1 MENYFAVTL
10 LNPLISQWHMS
21 VYNTVR
27 IYGVTGAYW
36 TVAYLGLFLLFIIC
50 QFQTHNKGSIFHIA
64 KFLEIHLSTIYYSR
78 DQGRYSFR

>member
-27 IYGVTGAYW
+27 IYGVT
-36 TVAYLGLFLLFIIC
+36 VAYLGLFLLF
-50 QFQTHNKGSIFHIA
+50 NLSISNPQQRIDIP
-64 KFLEIHLSTIYYSR
+64 FLEIHLSTIYYSR

>member
-10 LNPLISQWHMS
+10 FNPLIRQWHMS

-36 TVAYLGLFLLFIIC
+36 TVAYLGLFLLF
-50 QFQTHNKGSIFHIA
+50 NLSISNPQQRID
-64 KFLEIHLSTIYYSR
+64 IPYSKV
-78 DQGRYSFR
+78 S